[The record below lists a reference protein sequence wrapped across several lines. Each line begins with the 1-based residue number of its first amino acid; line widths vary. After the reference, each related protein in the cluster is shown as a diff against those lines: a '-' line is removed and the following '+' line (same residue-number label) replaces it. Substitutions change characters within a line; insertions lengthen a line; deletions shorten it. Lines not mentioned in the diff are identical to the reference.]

1 VTALLTELD
10 VMKEMPYTLG
20 KVQIGKQGKPVLIGS
35 LFYKSDRKV
44 TNHKLGEVDCQSLGR
59 ELKAVCALSSRVGL
73 DTAIDVIAET
83 PIAMENY
90 IALLAGMV
98 DVPLLIGGLNEES
111 RAAGYA
117 KAKSLGIADRCG
129 VNSISILTS
138 DAELASIK
146 ESGIRFAILQTLD
159 PSAVYPEDKVRLL
172 EEGLLVKC
180 GMAGIDAAA
189 VDVGIIDF
197 TSVHLAVE
205 SIKLIRTRLRLPAG
219 CAPSNAAYQ
228 PLVCRKM
235 TRRSARSVNVALNT
249 MLQIGGADVLLYG
262 PLKASAYLFEA
273 AAVVEGI
280 KAYGQRL
287 GGGKAVDRSGPL
299 YTFLPKLQ

>member
-1 VTALLTELD
+1 VTTRLKELD
-10 VMKEMPYTLG
+10 AMKELPYTLG
-20 KVQIGKQGKPVLIGS
+20 RVQIGRQGKPALIGS
-35 LFYKSDRKV
+35 LFYKSDKKV
-44 TNHKLGEVDCQSLGR
+44 TNHKLGEVDCRRLSK
-59 ELKAVCALSSRVGL
+59 ELKAVCSLSSRVGL

-83 PIAMENY
+83 PKAMENY
-90 IALLAGMV
+90 LELLAGMV

-111 RAAGYA
+111 RVAGYA
-117 KAKSLGIADRCG
+117 KARRLGIADRCG
-129 VNSISILTS
+129 VNSISTMTS

-146 ESGIRFAILQTLD
+146 EAGISFGVLQTLD
-159 PSAVYPEDKVRLL
+159 PSAVYPEDKLRLL
-172 EEGLLVKC
+172 EESILVKC
-180 GMAGIDAAA
+180 KAAGIDAAV

-205 SIKLIRTRLRLPAG
+205 SIKLIKSRLGLPAG

-228 PLVCRKM
+228 PLVSRKM
-235 TRRSARSVNVALNT
+235 TKRGARSVNVALNT
-249 MLQIGGADVLLYG
+249 MLQMGGADAIFYG

-287 GGGKAVDRSGPL
+287 AGDKGIDRSGPL
-299 YTFLPKLQ
+299 FRFLPKLQ